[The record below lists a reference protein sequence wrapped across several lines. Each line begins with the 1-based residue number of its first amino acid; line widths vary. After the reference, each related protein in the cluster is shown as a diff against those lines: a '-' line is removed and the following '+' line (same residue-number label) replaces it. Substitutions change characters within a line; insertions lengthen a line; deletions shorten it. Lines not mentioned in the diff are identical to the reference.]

1 MMKTHNA
8 PRFETHK
15 YTRNADELMAAQS
28 YIYRRPIA
36 VIGHSKFD
44 AQLFKRLKMPA
55 LPLLVS
61 NREQRMALIKPWFIK
76 RCFASATVKCKALIK
91 DIELAIQQEKQ
102 KHEHA
107 FNLKDLLQD
116 PLPDE
121 FVDQMPM
128 TYEEYQQWCSQ
139 M

>member
-61 NREQRMALIKPWFIK
+61 NREQRMALL
-76 RCFASATVKCKALIK
+76 SHGLSSGAL
-91 DIELAIQQEKQ
+91 
-102 KHEHA
+102 H
-107 FNLKDLLQD
+107 
-116 PLPDE
+116 LP
-121 FVDQMPM
+121 Q
-128 TYEEYQQWCSQ
+128 SNAKL
-139 M
+139 